1 MAAPRFSFRQSR
13 LRLAA
18 RARISA
24 SGHPA
29 GVCFGKERR
38 LPRHAIAAIGPKRG
52 DVVLDLAC
60 GTGVNL
66 PHFVAVVGP
75 SSRVVAVDY
84 SEGML
89 NAAQRKA
96 EANAWSNIEFRQTDG
111 ACLELPEASLEG
123 AICTFG
129 LSAMSDESAS

>member
-1 MAAPRFSFRQSR
+1 MLWKRASAAEARDRRNRVEARRCNPRPG
-13 LRLAA
+13 LRSWRESSPLCGRSQTLA
-18 RARISA
+18 
-24 SGHPA
+24 
-29 GVCFGKERR
+29 
-38 LPRHAIAAIGPKRG
+38 
-52 DVVLDLAC
+52 
-60 GTGVNL
+60 
-66 PHFVAVVGP
+66 
-75 SSRVVAVDY
+75 SRVVAVDY
-84 SEGML
+84 SKDML